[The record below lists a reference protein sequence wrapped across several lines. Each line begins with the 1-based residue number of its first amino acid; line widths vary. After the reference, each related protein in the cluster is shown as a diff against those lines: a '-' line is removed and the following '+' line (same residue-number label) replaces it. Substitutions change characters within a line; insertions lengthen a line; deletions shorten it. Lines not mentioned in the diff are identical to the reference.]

1 MTLRTALLALAL
13 IFPAAATEAADAGDN
28 AVVIGVTK
36 VTLPDNLPGLCQVGG
51 VIGDVL
57 DGKAFHQGQQISL
70 QVPCGSYA
78 NPRPLLPAVQAHGP
92 QLLDPNLL
100 QGVRLGSAHLDDAG
114 HLLWAPTQPYGHWG
128 AVSGFRVLEAAPL
141 NQSRAS

>member
-1 MTLRTALLALAL
+1 MTLRTALLTLVL
-13 IFPAAATEAADAGDN
+13 LFPAAATQAAEPGDN
-28 AVVIGVTK
+28 AVIIGVTN
-36 VTLPDNLPGLCQVGG
+36 VTLPDNLPGLCQVHG

-57 DGKAFHQGQQISL
+57 DGKAFHQGQPISL

-92 QLLDPNLL
+92 QLLDPKLL

-128 AVSGFRVLEAAPL
+128 TMWGFRVLEAAPL
-141 NQSRAS
+141 NQSRSS